1 MESLAFWP
9 VFGLIVT
16 VFIWASSRERIERQK
31 TLQRMLE
38 RNEEID
44 EELVNKLLERRG
56 FSCKPGDA
64 YRYLRAI
71 GAFGMIV
78 SIPVGGLAFAAV
90 VAEDNTPMAGA
101 IVAGT
106 VFFLVPFF
114 VGLAFFLS
122 SGCVERPDRD
132 AETT

>member
-38 RNEEID
+38 RNEDID

-78 SIPVGGLAFAAV
+78 SIPVGALAFAAV
-90 VAEDNTPMAGA
+90 DGALGGIDRAAAIALVLVLIAGRYG
-101 IVAGT
+101 IPS
-106 VFFLVPFF
+106 FRRRRNR
-114 VGLAFFLS
+114 S
-122 SGCVERPDRD
+122 
-132 AETT
+132 